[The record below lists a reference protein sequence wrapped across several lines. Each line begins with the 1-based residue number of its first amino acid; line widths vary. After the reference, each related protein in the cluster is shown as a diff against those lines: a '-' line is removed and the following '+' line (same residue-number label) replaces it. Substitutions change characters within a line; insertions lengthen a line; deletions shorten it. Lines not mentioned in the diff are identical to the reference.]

1 LVDRSADRDFG
12 DGAMAQLAKTVAGNG
27 ALRERHP
34 DSDVLRFLKR
44 TLQFHS
50 SDSGNENV
58 FEKLQNLKTALDRQ
72 EATLLSWPDSP
83 SKDRIRDSLSKAKS
97 LVAQIVDDFDDQPTE
112 RPAAR
117 DDESA

>member
-1 LVDRSADRDFG
+1 
-12 DGAMAQLAKTVAGNG
+12 MAQLAKPVTGDGV
-27 ALRERHP
+27 LRERHA

-50 SDSGNENV
+50 SDSGNANV

-83 SKDRIRDSLSKAKS
+83 SKNRIRESLAKAKS
-97 LVAQIVDDFDDQPTE
+97 LVARIVDDFDGRQTKQFS
-112 RPAAR
+112 AR